1 VGNYTKVSG
10 VATGD
15 VVKIDGIANA
25 SIVKIN
31 GATRAAAADT
41 EYDWADTEIFN
52 QTTITAG
59 SSDSPGGGNGYWNA
73 YGGYQRKTTSLGG
86 EYDNTIVPYFSSS
99 ATNAL
104 CLADVGHMDD
114 NSDDFYVIISGSQDP
129 AGNHGLVCH
138 TATGVEFDGG
148 NMVSGD
154 HVIMWKFKHDA
165 KSDTWHTMTS
175 VLNCSASSSGSI
187 LSGYR
192 ALKTGPNSLASYYT
206 VEEAK
211 VDAFLHWQLI
221 WTKATNTWSVADES
235 DKMYDSS
242 GTGHPVSYQTT
253 GSFIGKHIGD
263 NQIRNADP
271 ADHWVW
277 KIDVEEV

>member
-1 VGNYTKVSG
+1 MGNYTKVSG

-59 SSDSPGGGNGYWNA
+59 SSDSPGGGNGYWNG

-86 EYDNTIVPYFSSS
+86 EYDNTIVPYFS
-99 ATNAL
+99 L
-104 CLADVGHMDD
+104 
-114 NSDDFYVIISGSQDP
+114 
-129 AGNHGLVCH
+129 
-138 TATGVEFDGG
+138 
-148 NMVSGD
+148 SGD

-263 NQIRNADP
+263 NQIRGAGGSGFADP